1 MSQDKPLSERE
12 RMREALE
19 KCVEWNRL
27 HGNWSQQV
35 EDIVR
40 AALAEPAQEFEPV
53 CEDCDTESRCHGAGN
68 CPGKPSQPQ
77 AICGQPDRN
86 ARVLEICTDN
96 SFIYYGPYKC
106 EGCGRMICKLA
117 REQGGDAFDYPE
129 GPIYPNTN
137 WVLHVCPQP
146 QGKE

>member
-1 MSQDKPLSERE
+1 CIYRHDTPENKAWHDGVYECWERIKIVKKE
-12 RMREALE
+12 LE
-19 KCVEWNRL
+19 QKL
-27 HGNWSQQV
+27 
-35 EDIVR
+35 D
-40 AALAEPAQEFEPV
+40 ALAEPAQEFEPV